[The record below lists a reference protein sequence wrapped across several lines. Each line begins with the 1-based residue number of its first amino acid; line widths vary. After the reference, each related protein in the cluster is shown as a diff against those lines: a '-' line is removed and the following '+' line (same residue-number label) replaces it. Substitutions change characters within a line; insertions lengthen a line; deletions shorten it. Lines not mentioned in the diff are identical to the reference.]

1 MEFLEFPGS
10 LKDLICSKNGLLR
23 AARRAPKVQK
33 WAGDAYPVN
42 IGQFDHYVVFGTK
55 SGAEQDFQRG

>member
-1 MEFLEFPGS
+1 MAVWEPIEGPQ
-10 LKDLICSKNGLLR
+10 
-23 AARRAPKVQK
+23 KVQK
-33 WAGDAYPVN
+33 WASDAYPVN